1 VKSAPARSPFGID
14 EGSSEARGSGAGRER
29 DQIDSPVRPGSEPAE
44 AEVVHARHSGAAE
57 PGFWHPPLPPQE
69 RFQEWGKL
77 RAPVRGGER
86 PPSLFERVTASFR
99 NREREGDPEPG
110 RARPETAD
118 PALATAEEDPYDV
131 PAFLRR

>member
-1 VKSAPARSPFGID
+1 MSRPSSSYALLLCALFARAAGA
-14 EGSSEARGSGAGRER
+14 EGR
-29 DQIDSPVRPGSEPAE
+29 
-44 AEVVHARHSGAAE
+44 AEVAKARQPGAAE

-77 RAPVRGGER
+77 RAPVRGAER

-99 NREREGDPEPG
+99 TREREGDAEPARG
-110 RARPETAD
+110 RPEMAD